1 MDMSDIELLKKLPFA
16 SDPAE
21 RRALQDLF
29 QSLINQIPTA
39 EFEAF
44 NTDLTAVTENVLLKY
59 YDSVL
64 DRLLSDVPATAVA
77 PGEVAIWYLYN
88 HGWIIKTAES
98 CFGIDIHHRR
108 AAELA
113 EILDF
118 VAVTH
123 NHGDHYNMELLKT
136 IGRAGKMVI
145 SNFFPNP
152 GYTKAVSFT
161 HQIKDITIH
170 CGEADHNTLLRRFTM
185 PMEIVCAGKDQDF
198 VFFTSGDCYS
208 SDFLESR
215 TGRINLYCI
224 HPKCGMLPVDAAK
237 KLQPEMTFVVHLH
250 EMGHEIGKWRWSVE
264 DGRSVV
270 AALAEENFAAYIPTW
285 GEKFFWDGKELHLAQ
300 S

>member
-1 MDMSDIELLKKLPFA
+1 MSEIDLLKKLPFER
-16 SDPAE
+16 DPAA

-29 QSLINQIPTA
+29 QSLTDQVPKA
-39 EFEAF
+39 EFDRF
-44 NTDLTAVTENVLLKY
+44 NDDPEVVSDNILLNY
-59 YDSVL
+59 YDSVC
-64 DRLLSDVPATAVA
+64 DRILADVPATTVA
-77 PGEVAIWYLYN
+77 PGEAVIWYIYN

-98 CFGIDIHHRR
+98 CFGIDVHHRR
-108 AAELA
+108 ADKLA

-123 NHGDHYNMELLKT
+123 NHNDHYNMTLLRALNK
-136 IGRAGKMVI
+136 AGKPII

-152 GYTKAVSFT
+152 FYTKATSFT
-161 HQIKDITIH
+161 HQIKDVTIY

-185 PMEIVCAGKDQDF
+185 PMEIVCAGKEQDF

-224 HPKCGMLPVDAAK
+224 HPRCGMIPLEAAK

-250 EMGHEIGKWRWSVE
+250 EMGHDIGRWRWSMD
-264 DGRSVV
+264 DGRLVV
-270 AALAEENFAAYIPTW
+270 DALTAENFAAYLPAW
-285 GEKFFWDGKELHLAQ
+285 GEKFFWDGKKLHLAQ